1 MKSLLLKNARKI
13 YSNGSEAQN
22 SRDRIKNA
30 IYEERT
36 LDTENDFLQLVW
48 MNSENILGSEMF
60 DQLTPINEPRTLKN
74 VVERIRNNYPYDSP
88 HYIFEVL
95 NYKLSSLKQVKQK
108 DRSHWLGKS
117 ADNKWFENC
126 IVMNG
131 TFDPRLIGELWVRDL
146 LKGKLESPEGRYY
159 IEDGSHRALVYALN
173 LEFNNV
179 VKYIPVKI
187 RLCKSWRHIL
197 PWAQEP

>member
-1 MKSLLLKNARKI
+1 M
-13 YSNGSEAQN
+13 
-22 SRDRIKNA
+22 
-30 IYEERT
+30 
-36 LDTENDFLQLVW
+36 LQ
-48 MNSENILGSEMF
+48 
-60 DQLTPINEPRTLKN
+60 
-74 VVERIRNNYPYDSP
+74 
-88 HYIFEVL
+88 
-95 NYKLSSLKQVKQK
+95 QVKQK

-197 PWAQEP
+197 PWATRTIAVSSIFRINKLLSGNNRQTHAHVCHCCTCARGR